1 MKKKLFVY
9 IFLVFVFCNFT
20 NILKAEIIEG
30 FCLIKRM
37 DLKQAKLNPND
48 HFRFLGKEI
57 IFLISF
63 DENLLADV
71 SEDKEVSVITGM
83 YGGSKEFEK
92 IANGV
97 KYKNEIELKGD
108 KEGEFVKYNY
118 NNTIRIVDGKITS
131 LYAKVDQSGFSFNSW
146 NFQIDCRDYAYTET
160 EKQEAKKKENI
171 FDKKKNMPKWFK
183 PLVKEGQKLDLN
195 KKKPSTKEILP
206 LNYTLFIEE
215 DREDYMIVF
224 RYPDATLKGTIIYD
238 SGSNYSKY
246 FRDVYSSQRAL
257 TKTFIQP
264 MKLNSDA
271 EMEDYMLP
279 EYKLDEFNYKFLI
292 RPETRAD
299 KKDLYILEFESKV
312 GLERIISFL
321 NSGKTFSISTTDDI
335 SWHASTF
342 KALNNIDEFKLLAE
356 TNPKTICII
365 LSEPLISNL
374 LNKEL
379 GTIKILEKLQNNG
392 VNYSN
397 LGCE

>member
-1 MKKKLFVY
+1 
-9 IFLVFVFCNFT
+9 
-20 NILKAEIIEG
+20 
-30 FCLIKRM
+30 
-37 DLKQAKLNPND
+37 
-48 HFRFLGKEI
+48 
-57 IFLISF
+57 
-63 DENLLADV
+63 
-71 SEDKEVSVITGM
+71 
-83 YGGSKEFEK
+83 
-92 IANGV
+92 
-97 KYKNEIELKGD
+97 
-108 KEGEFVKYNY
+108 FVKYNY

-312 GLERIISFL
+312 GLERIIS
-321 NSGKTFSISTTDDI
+321 
-335 SWHASTF
+335 
-342 KALNNIDEFKLLAE
+342 
-356 TNPKTICII
+356 
-365 LSEPLISNL
+365 
-374 LNKEL
+374 
-379 GTIKILEKLQNNG
+379 
-392 VNYSN
+392 
-397 LGCE
+397 